1 MKVAIIH
8 YWLVGMRGGERVLE
22 QFCAMFPQA
31 DIFTHVCNP
40 ERLSPALRRHR
51 IVETAIARLPFARRH
66 YPKYLGFMPRAL
78 EDLDLS
84 GYDLIVS
91 SESGPAKGV
100 IAAPGAT
107 HVCYCHSPMRYI
119 WDQRHAY
126 RATLG
131 PAGRLA
137 FGAVSARMRIW
148 DAVSAQRPD
157 VVVANSSFVRGR
169 VRRYWGREAEVVHPP
184 VDLEAYRPGPTP
196 EGAGYYLFLSELVP
210 YKRADLAVQTFR
222 ALDRKLVVV
231 GDGPERA
238 RLEAMAGANVA
249 FRGRVPD
256 DQMAALYRGCRALLF
271 PGVEDFGI
279 VPLEAMACGRPVIAY
294 GEGGALDTVLDGET
308 GLLFRPQTA
317 EGLAAA
323 IRRFESRFEP
333 TADPAR
339 IAAHARRFSP
349 SRFRREMAAAIRV
362 AAPHLADAPE
372 LAPPGQDADP
382 ALRVAQ

>member
-22 QFCAMFPQA
+22 QLCAMFPQA
-31 DIFTHVCNP
+31 DIFTHVCIP

-66 YPKYLGFMPRAL
+66 YPKYLGLMPRAL
-78 EDLDLS
+78 EALDLS
-84 GYDLIVS
+84 GYDLILS

-100 IAAPGAT
+100 VAPPGVP

-119 WDQRHAY
+119 WDQHDAY

-131 PAGRLA
+131 PVGRA
-137 FGAVSARMRIW
+137 VFGAVAARLRMW

-157 VVVANSSFVRGR
+157 AVVANSSFVRGR
-169 VRRYWGREAEVVHPP
+169 VLRCWGREAEVVHPP
-184 VDLEAYRPGPTP
+184 VDLSRFRPGPATA
-196 EGAGYYLFLSELVP
+196 GSGYYLFLSELVP
-210 YKRADLAVQTFR
+210 YKRADLAVEAFR
-222 ALDRKLVVV
+222 TLDRPLLIV

-238 RLEAMAGANVA
+238 RLERLAGPNVT
-249 FRGRVPD
+249 FRGRVPEEE
-256 DQMAALYRGCRALLF
+256 MADLYRGCRALLF

-308 GLLFRPQTA
+308 GVLFRPQTA
-317 EGLAAA
+317 EGLAEAVL
-323 IRRFESRFEP
+323 RFEARFEP
-333 TADPAR
+333 SADPAR
-339 IAAHARRFSP
+339 IAAHAAGFSP
-349 SRFRREMAAAIRV
+349 ERFRDGMAAAIRA

-372 LAPPGQDADP
+372 LAAPAAQPRP